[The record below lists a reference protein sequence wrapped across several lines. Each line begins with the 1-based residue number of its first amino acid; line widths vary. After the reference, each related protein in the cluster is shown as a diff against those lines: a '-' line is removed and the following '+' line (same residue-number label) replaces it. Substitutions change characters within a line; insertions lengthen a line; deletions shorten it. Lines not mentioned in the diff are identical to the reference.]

1 MQKISS
7 KRGAGRPRASGLKP
21 RLKKTKNTYYWYVTG
36 RLPGEDAR
44 IDRSLG
50 IVEHDPG
57 RQTRRGEAVEK
68 IRALVE
74 QLTSIAPEL
83 GPIDVADPDVVIDRP
98 PRMTVA
104 WVLETYVRHAPH
116 VSAEAH
122 RTARL
127 KKHLGDVELGAIT
140 RETGGWYYHQ
150 RQRDEHRPHGAGE
163 GAVVRGASLE
173 TIKREIR
180 TYYIALR
187 WVSEDHRFSW
197 ALTDYGHTYDDLTA
211 DSRRKMKAPRA
222 SDVQHIELTRVSQ
235 RVDRPDAER
244 PMPNSDFWEIF
255 NAAARHL
262 QVYLS
267 LATLCGPRKGAILG
281 LKWDRV
287 SLSPSNAWVDFN
299 DPETPKTNK
308 RRPAATLPNDV
319 RGTLIAWRQEQMAE
333 ARARK
338 VPPPQFV
345 ITWKCHRVKDIDNA
359 FRKAMQRADE
369 KRLKEGRS
377 PRFQIGRT
385 EKGWPQYRYSLHM
398 LKSFFV
404 TAMIRSGMPPETVAF
419 LTDTDPKTLKRWYI
433 RELGAF
439 EDFRAKA
446 FASKAPDGSEADVI
460 RLPEQGL
467 LQVSPLREDA

>member
-1 MQKISS
+1 MQSTSS
-7 KRGAGRPRASGLKP
+7 MRGAGRPRAKGLKP
-21 RLKKTKNTYYWYVTG
+21 RLKKTKSTYYWYVTG

-50 IVEHDPG
+50 IVEPDPG
-57 RQTRRGEAVEK
+57 RQTRRQEAVEK
-68 IRALVE
+68 IREIVE
-74 QLTSIAPEL
+74 QLTSIAPEV
-83 GPIDVADPDVVIDRP
+83 GPIQVADQDLVIDRP

-104 WVLETYVRHAPH
+104 WVLDTYVRHAPH
-116 VSAEAH
+116 VSAEGH

-127 KKHLGDVELGAIT
+127 KKHLGDVEIGALM

-150 RQRDEHRPHGAGE
+150 RQRDEHRPRGAGD
-163 GAVVRGASLE
+163 GSIVRGASLE

-187 WVSEDHRFSW
+187 WVSEDHRFAW
-197 ALTDYGHTYDDLTA
+197 ALTDCGYSYDDLTA

-222 SDVQHIELTRVSQ
+222 SDVQHIELARASQ

-244 PMPNSDFWEIF
+244 PMTTADFWEIF
-255 NAAARHL
+255 RAGARHL
-262 QVYLS
+262 QVYLM

-299 DPETPKTNK
+299 DPETPRSNK
-308 RRPAATLPNDV
+308 RKPAATLPNDV
-319 RGTLIAWRQEQMAE
+319 RGTLLAWHQEQMAE

-369 KRLKEGRS
+369 TRVAEGRS
-377 PRFQIGRT
+377 PRFQIGKT
-385 EKGWPQYRYSLHM
+385 EKGWPRYRYSLHM

-419 LTDTDPKTLKRWYI
+419 LTDTNPKTLKRWYI

-446 FASKAPDGSEADVI
+446 FASESGERPADDRI
-460 RLPEQGL
+460 RLPEHGFLQGA
-467 LQVSPLREDA
+467 SAREEA